1 MKEASDQDTKF
12 KKKILDIIA
21 PRLGELRFR
30 YCIQRTQYSY
40 MTGEIFA
47 ASEDAARERISGF
60 KDSIPQEL
68 FDHAGTGEIVHINV
82 IKEKNGS
89 I

>member
-1 MKEASDQDTKF
+1 MKEPSDQDTKF
-12 KKKILDIIA
+12 KKKILDIIT
-21 PRLGELRFR
+21 PRLGSNKFR
-30 YCIQRTQYSY
+30 YCINRTQYSY

-47 ASEDAARERISGF
+47 ASEEAARERISGF
-60 KDSIPQEL
+60 KDSIPPEL
-68 FDHAGTGEIVHINV
+68 FDHAGTSEIVKINE